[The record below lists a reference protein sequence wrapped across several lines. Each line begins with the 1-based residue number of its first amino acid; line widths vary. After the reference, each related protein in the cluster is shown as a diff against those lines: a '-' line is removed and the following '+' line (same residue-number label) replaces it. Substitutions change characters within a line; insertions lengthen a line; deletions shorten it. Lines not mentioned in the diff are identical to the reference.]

1 MKVSK
6 KVMLLLTISFISTC
20 LYTNKV
26 SAATKDTLVG
36 SGRWE
41 TAIKISQKGWSSS
54 TNAVLVNDN
63 SISDALSSTP
73 FARVKDA
80 PILLTQNDKLDNRTK
95 LELKRL
101 GVKNVYLIGGINALS
116 QDIEKELKLEGISFE
131 RISGNDRYD
140 TSVKLAE
147 KLDKEKKFSSVFVV
161 SGKSGLADAV
171 SIGSIAAQEG
181 MPIILSNPEN
191 GIKLA
196 DKLIKEKNINKSYI
210 IGGKLSVSESVE
222 QNLPNVKR
230 ISGNNR
236 NETNAKVI
244 EEFYKSTNLKNA
256 YITKDGMRNQSDLID
271 SLAVGV
277 LASKN
282 SSPVVLVGE
291 ELDSAQKDIMNTKIF
306 DKITQVGGL
315 GNESA
320 TKSIAD
326 MQEQT
331 KYTVESIEELNVAL
345 KKADANDVIKFK
357 AEKDKKVTDSFK
369 LETKKA
375 ITIEFDGT
383 YTQTITI
390 DMPNGDINNFGKIDG
405 SFIINNI
412 KNNTLVNKGDINQID
427 VYSKNGCRIENQS
440 SGDIWLITILKEAK
454 NVYIENDGDIIK
466 ISNSSNDVT
475 LKNYGSVDKI
485 SGNKELAIIG
495 NKPRINDTIEDD
507 KEKASGLYP
516 EVKSCTPAQS
526 NFIMLHISQEP
537 KYSDYAIYY
546 RVVKSKPSAIKIG
559 DKIDIDD
566 WDIVKGTTPFKVN
579 AINGSYIECV
589 EIDKSNKSVRRWGR
603 TGETNDGVKVEE
615 VAKGLDVDVNI
626 IGENVKITT
635 PKANLDCKIYYRIS
649 EIKPTAMNVG
659 EKINLSSWD
668 SVIGNYVELKINDV
682 EGKYIELV
690 ELDNS
695 NNLVTRWGKTDKIVV
710 TSSEI

>member
-1 MKVSK
+1 MKASK

-80 PILLTQNDKLDNRTK
+80 PILLTQKDKLDNRTK

-282 SSPVVLVGE
+282 SSPVVLVGK

-427 VYSKNGCRIENQS
+427 V
-440 SGDIWLITILKEAK
+440 LAK
-454 NVYIENDGDIIK
+454 NTIK
-466 ISNSSNDVT
+466 I
-475 LKNYGSVDKI
+475 
-485 SGNKELAIIG
+485 
-495 NKPRINDTIEDD
+495 
-507 KEKASGLYP
+507 
-516 EVKSCTPAQS
+516 
-526 NFIMLHISQEP
+526 
-537 KYSDYAIYY
+537 
-546 RVVKSKPSAIKIG
+546 
-559 DKIDIDD
+559 
-566 WDIVKGTTPFKVN
+566 
-579 AINGSYIECV
+579 
-589 EIDKSNKSVRRWGR
+589 
-603 TGETNDGVKVEE
+603 
-615 VAKGLDVDVNI
+615 
-626 IGENVKITT
+626 
-635 PKANLDCKIYYRIS
+635 
-649 EIKPTAMNVG
+649 
-659 EKINLSSWD
+659 
-668 SVIGNYVELKINDV
+668 
-682 EGKYIELV
+682 
-690 ELDNS
+690 
-695 NNLVTRWGKTDKIVV
+695 
-710 TSSEI
+710 

>member
-1 MKVSK
+1 MKASK

-80 PILLTQNDKLDNRTK
+80 PILLTQKDKLDNRTK

-282 SSPVVLVGE
+282 SSPVVLVGK

-412 KNNTLVNKGDINQID
+412 KNNT
-427 VYSKNGCRIENQS
+427 
-440 SGDIWLITILKEAK
+440 
-454 NVYIENDGDIIK
+454 
-466 ISNSSNDVT
+466 
-475 LKNYGSVDKI
+475 
-485 SGNKELAIIG
+485 
-495 NKPRINDTIEDD
+495 
-507 KEKASGLYP
+507 
-516 EVKSCTPAQS
+516 
-526 NFIMLHISQEP
+526 
-537 KYSDYAIYY
+537 
-546 RVVKSKPSAIKIG
+546 
-559 DKIDIDD
+559 
-566 WDIVKGTTPFKVN
+566 
-579 AINGSYIECV
+579 
-589 EIDKSNKSVRRWGR
+589 
-603 TGETNDGVKVEE
+603 
-615 VAKGLDVDVNI
+615 
-626 IGENVKITT
+626 
-635 PKANLDCKIYYRIS
+635 
-649 EIKPTAMNVG
+649 
-659 EKINLSSWD
+659 
-668 SVIGNYVELKINDV
+668 
-682 EGKYIELV
+682 
-690 ELDNS
+690 
-695 NNLVTRWGKTDKIVV
+695 
-710 TSSEI
+710 

>member
-1 MKVSK
+1 MKASK

-80 PILLTQNDKLDNRTK
+80 PILLTQKDKLDNRTK

-282 SSPVVLVGE
+282 SSPVVLVGK

-440 SGDIWLITILKEAK
+440 SGDIWLITILK
-454 NVYIENDGDIIK
+454 
-466 ISNSSNDVT
+466 
-475 LKNYGSVDKI
+475 
-485 SGNKELAIIG
+485 
-495 NKPRINDTIEDD
+495 
-507 KEKASGLYP
+507 
-516 EVKSCTPAQS
+516 
-526 NFIMLHISQEP
+526 
-537 KYSDYAIYY
+537 
-546 RVVKSKPSAIKIG
+546 
-559 DKIDIDD
+559 
-566 WDIVKGTTPFKVN
+566 
-579 AINGSYIECV
+579 
-589 EIDKSNKSVRRWGR
+589 
-603 TGETNDGVKVEE
+603 
-615 VAKGLDVDVNI
+615 
-626 IGENVKITT
+626 
-635 PKANLDCKIYYRIS
+635 
-649 EIKPTAMNVG
+649 
-659 EKINLSSWD
+659 
-668 SVIGNYVELKINDV
+668 
-682 EGKYIELV
+682 
-690 ELDNS
+690 
-695 NNLVTRWGKTDKIVV
+695 
-710 TSSEI
+710 

>member
-1 MKVSK
+1 MKISK
-6 KVMLLLTISFISTC
+6 QILLLLTISFISTG
-20 LYTNKV
+20 LYVNKAN
-26 SAATKDTLVG
+26 AATKDTLVG

-41 TAIKISQKGWSSS
+41 TAIKISQKGWSNT

-63 SISDALSSTP
+63 SISDALSATP
-73 FARVKDA
+73 FAKVKDA
-80 PILLTQNDKLDNRTK
+80 PILLTQSDKLDNRTK

-101 GVKNVYLIGGINALS
+101 GVKNVYLVGGINALGS
-116 QDIEKELKLEGISFE
+116 NIEKELKLEGMSFE

-147 KLDKEKKFSSVFVV
+147 KLGKEKDFSSIFVV

-171 SIGSIAAQEG
+171 SIGSVAAQEG

-210 IGGKLSVSESVE
+210 IGGNYSVSESVE
-222 QNLPNVKR
+222 QNLLNVKR

-291 ELDSAQKDIMNTKIF
+291 ELDSSQKDIINTKIF

-320 TKSIAD
+320 TKNIAD

-331 KYTVESIEELNVAL
+331 RYTVESIEELNVAL
-345 KKADANDVIKFK
+345 KKADANDIIKFK
-357 AEKDKKVTDSFK
+357 ADKDKKITDSFK

-375 ITIEFDGT
+375 ITVEFDGT

-405 SFIINNI
+405 SFVINNI

-427 VYSKNGCRIENQS
+427 IHSKNGCKIENQS
-440 SGDIWLITILKEAK
+440 SGDIWLITILKDAK

-466 ISNSSNDVT
+466 ISNSSSDVT
-475 LKNYGSVDKI
+475 LKNYGSVDTI
-485 SGNKELAIIG
+485 SGNKELAIVG
-495 NKPRINDTIEDD
+495 NKPRINNTIEDD
-507 KEKASGLYP
+507 KDKASGLYP
-516 EVKSCTPAQS
+516 EVKSCTPTQN

-566 WDIVKGTTPFKVN
+566 WEIVKGTTPFKVN
-579 AINGSYIECV
+579 AMNGSYIECV

-603 TGETNDGVKVEE
+603 TGETSDGVKVEE
-615 VAKGLDVDVNI
+615 VAKGLDTDVNI
-626 IGENVKITT
+626 IGDNVQVTT
-635 PKANLDCKIYYRIS
+635 PKANSNCQIYYRIS
-649 EIKPTAMNVG
+649 QIKPAAMNVG

-668 SVIGNYVELKINDV
+668 SVIDNNIELKFNDV
-682 EGKYIELV
+682 DGKYIELV

-695 NNLVTRWGKTDKIVV
+695 TNLVTRWGKTDKIVA
-710 TSSEI
+710 TNSEV